1 MVVVVPDGAVVVV
14 PGTVVVVEA
23 FARAIEAPVMTSA
36 TRDATRAWPSHPRI
50 PPHWGVTLVTRLLD
64 TASPRNVDGLLPS
77 TALRFERPERLPV
90 PIRPGIFGELWRH
103 AIDSLAST
111 LTSKMEVK
119 SLGRRVR
126 AVGGPV

>member
-36 TRDATRAWPSHPRI
+36 TRDATRAWP
-50 PPHWGVTLVTRLLD
+50 RLLD